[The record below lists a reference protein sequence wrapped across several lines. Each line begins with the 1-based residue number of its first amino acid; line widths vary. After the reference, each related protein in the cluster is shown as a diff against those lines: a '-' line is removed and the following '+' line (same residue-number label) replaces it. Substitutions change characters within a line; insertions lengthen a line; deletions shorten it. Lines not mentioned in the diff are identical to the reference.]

1 MYEQLLEELTQHK
14 AKLVAVSKM
23 KSNADI
29 LELYEKGQRIF
40 GENVVK
46 DLTMK
51 MDQLPEDIQW
61 HMIGHL
67 QRNKVKYLIPRV
79 DMIHSVDSL
88 RLLKEIDKRAGNHE
102 IKQKILLQ
110 VAVAQ
115 EETKHGFNFNNLIEF
130 HEGNILQ
137 SFPNV
142 EVCGVMGMATFTVD
156 EELVRNEFQQLKIY
170 FDTLKER
177 FYKDK
182 DTFCEISM
190 GMSGD
195 YKIALEEGATMVR
208 IGSLLFGPRA
218 CAI

>member
-1 MYEQLLEELTQHK
+1 MYEQLLEELNQYK

-23 KSNADI
+23 NSKADI
-29 LELYEKGQRIF
+29 LDLYEKGQRIF

-51 MDQLPEDIQW
+51 MDQLPDDIQW

-110 VAVAQ
+110 VVVAQ

>member
-1 MYEQLLEELTQHK
+1 MYEQLLEELNQYK

-29 LELYEKGQRIF
+29 LDLYEKGQRIF

-51 MDQLPEDIQW
+51 MDQLPDDIQW

-110 VAVAQ
+110 VVVAQ